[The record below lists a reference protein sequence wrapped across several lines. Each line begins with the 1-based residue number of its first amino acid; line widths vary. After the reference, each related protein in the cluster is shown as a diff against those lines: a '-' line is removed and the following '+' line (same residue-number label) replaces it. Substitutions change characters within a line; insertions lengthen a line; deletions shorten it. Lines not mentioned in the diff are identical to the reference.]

1 MIVPLYK
8 SKGERNDCKNYRD
21 ISLLSVVGKIYAG
34 ILIDRVRRVT
44 GGLIDDE
51 QGVFREG
58 RGCVVQIFIL
68 KLFNVYMDT
77 VMKEVKMGIGNWG
90 VRLME
95 EGREWRL
102 PLVRR

>member
-1 MIVPLYK
+1 M
-8 SKGERNDCKNYRD
+8 
-21 ISLLSVVGKIYAG
+21 SVVGKIYAG

-58 RGCVVQIFIL
+58 RGFVVQIFIL

-77 VMKEVKMGIGNWG
+77 VMKEVKMGIEKRG

-95 EGREWRL
+95 EGREWKL